1 MGGQRYSFGPFVL
14 DLERGALLRDGV
26 PIPAGNKATAL
37 LGALLAAENRAVAKH
52 DLVDAAWPGIAVEE
66 SNLSV
71 QIATLRKLLGP
82 NPAGG
87 EWITTVP
94 RVGYRFAGTLDKSVA
109 SSLTSGAAPPA
120 LMVQR
125 FISVTG
131 DPEGD
136 PLAAGITEDIVAA
149 LARFRWFSVI
159 RQGADP
165 HFVLTGSVR
174 RSGSQVRISAQL
186 VAAATGAHVWA
197 EKYDAE
203 TADLFAV
210 QDEIAAR
217 VAGAIEPEL
226 LRSDAAGADG
236 GGSARD
242 LVRRGTQLFHK
253 VTRVTHH
260 DARALF
266 RKASNV
272 DPTFIDAH
280 IWRARVCG
288 GLIAYRWTD
297 DPVADAA
304 EGIAAALTA
313 IRLDEQN
320 PYAHYGL
327 AIVSIYAGNPAQGI
341 RAAERAVE
349 VNASFALGH
358 LVLGMGRLCQGDA
371 NGAVGPLERGLEL
384 SPHDPQNFVWLN
396 FLALARVFS
405 DRAALALD
413 AAQRVLKIRPDWR
426 PGFETLVFC
435 QATMGD
441 WAEAHRSALHMQT
454 LRDHPGDAL
463 GPFRSGNPTW
473 ASAMAEALRRATSDS

>member
-14 DLERGALLRDGV
+14 DLDRGALLRDGT
-26 PIPAGNKATAL
+26 PMPAGGKAIAL
-37 LGALLAAENRAVAKH
+37 LGALLAAENRVVAKA
-52 DLVDAAWPGIAVEE
+52 DLVDAAWPGIAIEE

-71 QIATLRKLLGP
+71 QIAALRKLLGP
-82 NPAGG
+82 HPAGG
-87 EWITTVP
+87 DWITTVA
-94 RVGYRFAGTLDKSVA
+94 RVGYRFAGDRDGFVPPRVSVSA
-109 SSLTSGAAPPA
+109 RPA
-120 LMVQR
+120 VMVQR
-125 FISVTG
+125 FINVTG
-131 DPEGD
+131 DIESD

-165 HFVLTGSVR
+165 HYVLTGSIR
-174 RSGSQVRISAQL
+174 RSGKQIRISAQL
-186 VAAATGAHVWA
+186 VEAATGAHVWA

-203 TADLFAV
+203 TAELFAV

-242 LVRRGTQLFHK
+242 LVRRGTLLFHK
-253 VTRVTHH
+253 VTRATHH
-260 DARALF
+260 EARVLF
-266 RKASNV
+266 REACGV
-272 DPTFIDAH
+272 DPAFTDAY
-280 IWRARVCG
+280 IWLARVSG
-288 GLIAYRWTD
+288 GIVAYEWSD
-297 DPVADAA
+297 DPVADAN

-327 AIVSIYAGNPAQGI
+327 AIVSIYGGNLAQGI

-358 LVLGMGRLCQGDA
+358 LVLGLGLLFKGDA
-371 NGAVGPLERGLEL
+371 DDAIGPLERGLEL
-384 SPHDPQNFVWLN
+384 SPNDPQNFVWFNL
-396 FLALARVFS
+396 LALARVFS
-405 DRAALALD
+405 GKAVLALD

-426 PGFETLVFC
+426 PGFETLVYC
-435 QATMGD
+435 QAAIGNRD
-441 WAEAHRSALHMQT
+441 EARRSAHHMQT
-454 LRDHPGDAL
+454 LQAHPGDAL
-463 GPFRSGNPTW
+463 GPFRSANPTW
-473 ASAMAEALRRATSDS
+473 AREMADVLRRASADT